1 MSSFTQALAELS
13 GAQKPRRGVSLYS
26 RFINRP
32 LGRLLAA
39 ACFSLRLSPNS
50 VTLASALVT
59 AAGLSVLVTGPPSV
73 WRAIIVMLL
82 LVLGFALDSADG
94 QVSRLTGR
102 GSPAGEWL
110 DHVVDA
116 GKMVAV
122 HGSVLVTLY
131 LYVHVDPFALLLPL
145 AFQLVAIVTFA
156 GGLLVDLIK
165 RTVPTERAD
174 TPRTPSIVRAL
185 VLLPAD
191 YGILALSF
199 VLVGWPTAYLI
210 VYLLLFAANLVIA
223 ILLLIKW
230 FRELQGLR
238 RQPAAG

>member
-1 MSSFTQALAELS
+1 MSSFTWALTELS
-13 GAQKPRRGVSLYS
+13 RAQKPRRGVSVYS

-39 ACFSLRLSPNS
+39 ACFALRMSPNA
-50 VTLASALVT
+50 VTLASAVMT
-59 AAGLSVLVTGPPSV
+59 AVGLAVLLAGPPSA
-73 WRAIIVMLL
+73 WRAITVMLL

-122 HGSVLVTLY
+122 HGSVLVALY
-131 LYVHVDPFALLLPL
+131 LYVPVTPGLLVLPL
-145 AFQLVAIVTFA
+145 AFQVVAVVTFA
-156 GGLLVDLIK
+156 GGLLVDLLK
-165 RTVPTERAD
+165 RSLPATGAAATRE
-174 TPRTPSIVRAL
+174 PSTVRAL
-185 VLLPAD
+185 ALLPAD

-199 VLVGWPTAYLI
+199 VLFGWPAAFLVAYA
-210 VYLLLFAANLVIA
+210 LLLAANLVIA
-223 ILLLIKW
+223 VLLLVKW
-230 FRELQGLR
+230 FGELQALR
-238 RQPAAG
+238 R

>member
-1 MSSFTQALAELS
+1 MSSFTWALTELS
-13 GAQKPRRGVSLYS
+13 RAQKPRRGVSVYS

-39 ACFSLRLSPNS
+39 ACFTLRMSPNA
-50 VTLASALVT
+50 VTLASAVMT
-59 AAGLSVLVTGPPSV
+59 AIALTVLVAGQPSA
-73 WRAIIVMLL
+73 WRAIAVMLL

-122 HGSVLVTLY
+122 HGSVLVALY
-131 LYVHVDPFALLLPL
+131 LYVPVAPGLLALPL
-145 AFQLVAIVTFA
+145 AFQVVAVVTFA
-156 GGLLVDLIK
+156 GGLLVDLLK
-165 RTVPTERAD
+165 RSLPVGGAAANRE
-174 TPRTPSIVRAL
+174 PSMVRAL
-185 VLLPAD
+185 ALLPAD

-199 VLVGWPTAYLI
+199 VLFGWPAAFLV
-210 VYLLLFAANLVIA
+210 VYALLLAANLVIA
-223 ILLLIKW
+223 VLLLVKW
-230 FRELQGLR
+230 FGELQDLR
-238 RQPAAG
+238 R